1 MLFLH
6 AVVLFVLG
14 TFAVAIPVSPE
25 TSSFAAIS
33 RREKEPID
41 KSRIVGYWRTP
52 VSESGSPL
60 FSKAH
65 INDSAFGM
73 ILQLVQMLGLGKKL
87 LL

>member
-6 AVVLFVLG
+6 AILLFALG
-14 TFAVAIPVSPE
+14 TFALAIPVYPE

-33 RREKEPID
+33 RREKLIE

-52 VSESGSPL
+52 VSEGGSPL

-65 INDSAFGM
+65 I
-73 ILQLVQMLGLGKKL
+73 K
-87 LL
+87 